1 MHKES
6 KCKEFCLQMRFGG
19 AMASS
24 DVIRHKVHFQNCCHN
39 RARKVNIKFVVEV
52 WNHDVGTFHVR
63 FAIYELQ
70 DHRVNKYLLQDSI
83 FEE

>member
-19 AMASS
+19 AVASS

-39 RARKVNIKFVVEV
+39 RAHKVNIKFAVEV

-63 FAIYELQ
+63 FAIYGLQ

>member
-6 KCKEFCLQMRFGG
+6 KCKEFCLRMKLGG
-19 AMASS
+19 AIASF
-24 DVIRHKVHFQNCCHN
+24 DVIRNKVHFQNCCQN
-39 RARKVNIKFVVEV
+39 RAHKVNIKFAVEV
-52 WNHDVGTFHVR
+52 WNPDVGTFHVR

-70 DHRVNKYLLQDSI
+70 DHRVNKYLLQGSI